1 MRARS
6 PLADLAVAGAVA
18 LSAAGVNVSC
28 AGPTDDTLARV
39 AIDTLDGG
47 QVRVSNPDH
56 GADPTLEDWWLEE
69 ELRIGVLQG
78 ESPELFGDV
87 GSLTADRNGAIYI
100 ADFQSAEIRVF
111 DSDGG
116 FLRRFGRRGE
126 GPGEFRLLLRGMT
139 LLWQHPD
146 RLWIADAPHL
156 SAFDSLGNLVG
167 RAPHRIALSTHWSG
181 QLDSAGF
188 FYEEGVAQARGDS
201 GMARRFIARFRA
213 SDDTNPVHTADTLG
227 LPFVSRKTRLDR
239 HDYGTQGILEVVELP
254 MQPSVLWAVAPS
266 GNVWLANSAA
276 YVLHQVSFSGDTLRT
291 VELRRGLERL
301 EGAER
306 DSLAEASGFSVDE
319 LPAYKLAVK
328 SLRVA
333 PDGWIWVEPISA
345 PSGGRWDLFDPCGQ
359 YMGVVNGSESLEP
372 WPIHLLGAGALLG
385 VIRDELD
392 VEYVVRLR
400 IRDDR
405 VVRRVRGCL

>member
-39 AIDTLDGG
+39 AIDTLAGG

-56 GADPTLEDWWLEE
+56 GADPTLVDWWLEE

-111 DSDGG
+111 DADGG

-167 RAPHRIALSTHWSG
+167 RVPHRIALSTHWSG

-188 FYEEGVAQARGDS
+188 FYEEGVAQASGDS

-254 MQPSVLWAVAPS
+254 MQPSVLWAWPS
-266 GNVWLANSAA
+266 RGTCGWPIPLLTCFTKCRSRAIRYGPWSSEGVWRGWRGLSAIASPRHLASRLTSFRRTSSRSRACELRPTVGFGWNRFR
-276 YVLHQVSFSGDTLRT
+276 LHQADGGTSSIPADSMWVSSMGPRASNHGRSTCLGP
-291 VELRRGLERL
+291 ELCWE
-301 EGAER
+301 
-306 DSLAEASGFSVDE
+306 
-319 LPAYKLAVK
+319 
-328 SLRVA
+328 
-333 PDGWIWVEPISA
+333 
-345 PSGGRWDLFDPCGQ
+345 
-359 YMGVVNGSESLEP
+359 
-372 WPIHLLGAGALLG
+372 
-385 VIRDELD
+385 
-392 VEYVVRLR
+392 
-400 IRDDR
+400 
-405 VVRRVRGCL
+405 

>member
-6 PLADLAVAGAVA
+6 PLADFAVAAAVA
-18 LSAAGVNVSC
+18 LSAGGVTTSC
-28 AGPTDDTLARV
+28 AGPADDTLAGV
-39 AIDTLDGG
+39 VIDTLEGG
-47 QVRVSNPDH
+47 RVWVSNPDH
-56 GADPTLEDWWLEE
+56 GTDRALEDWSLEE
-69 ELRIGVLQG
+69 ELRIGVMDG
-78 ESPELFGDV
+78 DSPELFGDV

-111 DSDGG
+111 DSDGD

-156 SAFDSLGNLVG
+156 IAFDSLGDLVG

-188 FYEEGVAQARGDS
+188 FYEEGIAQASSDL
-201 GMARRFIARFRA
+201 GMARRFIERFTA
-213 SDDTNPVHTADTLG
+213 SADTIHTADTLG

-276 YVLHQVSFSGDTLRT
+276 YALHQVSFSGDTLRT
-291 VELRRGLERL
+291 VELRRDLERL

-345 PSGGRWDLFDPCGQ
+345 PSGGRWDIFDSCGR
-359 YMGVVNGSESLEP
+359 YVGVVKAPESLDA
-372 WPIHLLGAGALLG
+372 WPVHLLGAGTLLG

-400 IRDDR
+400 IRDGG
-405 VVRRVRGCL
+405 VVQGVRGCL